1 MALVLE
7 EEEERE
13 ALVVVVVVVLR
24 EKEAFLRV
32 EGGGVDGQKRKRGW
46 LLCCWIRTDERGGAK
61 SES

>member
-1 MALVLE
+1 MALVLEE

-13 ALVVVVVVVLR
+13 ALVVVVVR

>member
-13 ALVVVVVVVLR
+13 ALVVVVVR

-32 EGGGVDGQKRKRGW
+32 EGGGVDGQKRKRG
-46 LLCCWIRTDERGGAK
+46 
-61 SES
+61 